1 MATEEKSE
9 DSELGH
15 DQTSLGHVRTKR
27 IRRRTGFPLELTS
40 LPNEIRREKTEN
52 KINENSYNL
61 EENLNLEAKPP
72 TMREKSPSELNQKQ
86 STSNRKNSQRKVK
99 YNPPV
104 NTRLTP
110 MGLPKP
116 SRLAK
121 NAPITVE
128 DIYEQKDY
136 RTPTQSKALPTI
148 LDDNHPKVVDGET
161 PFSKV
166 KRKRIIPFA
175 AHPEDRKQKKR
186 KSLKVRQ
193 SRRKR
198 GAILDEKP
206 DLDERLREKLAKL
219 DNEMKNDSSDDATD
233 LNRTI

>member
-1 MATEEKSE
+1 
-9 DSELGH
+9 
-15 DQTSLGHVRTKR
+15 
-27 IRRRTGFPLELTS
+27 
-40 LPNEIRREKTEN
+40 
-52 KINENSYNL
+52 
-61 EENLNLEAKPP
+61 
-72 TMREKSPSELNQKQ
+72 
-86 STSNRKNSQRKVK
+86 
-99 YNPPV
+99 
-104 NTRLTP
+104 

-175 AHPEDRKQKKR
+175 AHPEDRKVRFGNFFCLLNSKFSKKNV
-186 KSLKVRQ
+186 KV
-193 SRRKR
+193 
-198 GAILDEKP
+198 
-206 DLDERLREKLAKL
+206 
-219 DNEMKNDSSDDATD
+219 
-233 LNRTI
+233 